1 MLLFHTSLHTRR
13 AVKGGGNVYHLPFPC
28 PELQPRCQDRQD
40 QQLHPRAL
48 RPFLS
53 TLSGVARGSL
63 QAGADASR
71 AVGLQF
77 ALSPVKHAALI
88 EALGDGREHA
98 VRFVPDAVSRWS
110 TLRDGLVA
118 DACRDGFG
126 DAAVGLDGSLDVLV
140 QVAHVGLRGTLELL
154 GDGGEGGEGGAGG
167 DPRPRKHED
176 MRLILGGD
184 WLKSADAAALGT
196 TDEDTDFMT
205 INMSALIRALDNL
218 ARSSS
223 CSASDGFLASSVGLL
238 AAASSLVLA
247 PALAPA
253 TEDAPYPS
261 GPAVLVLVFAYS
273 LWIWAGTS
281 PRWKASACRAE
292 LRRQWAFCATLS
304 VFMVMPDWFLAVVVK
319 TLRFPDDGAPR
330 IGGENGVGMYMTMM
344 WTLPLLWVL
353 AACSG
358 VGEGTYR
365 GAVTVT
371 STGKTTMSTPPPSF
385 AALALAAFLALL
397 LFGAAELLLSS
408 GLIPLTLWHCTDAV
422 RLRPAG
428 VALYVLP
435 AEAVLGAAT
444 LQAYASSRR
453 RGWVR
458 RVVYAAA
465 VSALY
470 TGTLA
475 LGYLFVEAGARP

>member
-1 MLLFHTSLHTRR
+1 
-13 AVKGGGNVYHLPFPC
+13 
-28 PELQPRCQDRQD
+28 
-40 QQLHPRAL
+40 
-48 RPFLS
+48 
-53 TLSGVARGSL
+53 LSGVARGSL

-88 EALGDGREHA
+88 EALGDGGEHA

-110 TLRDGLVA
+110 TLRDGSVA
-118 DACRDGFG
+118 DACRGGFG
-126 DAAVGLDGSLDVLV
+126 DAAVGLDGSLAVLV

-154 GDGGEGGEGGAGG
+154 GDGGEVGEGGEG
-167 DPRPRKHED
+167 DLRPRKQED

-184 WLKSADAAALGT
+184 WLTSADAAALGT
-196 TDEDTDFMT
+196 ADEVTDFMT
-205 INMSALIRALDNL
+205 INMPALIRALDNL

-223 CSASDGFLASSVGLL
+223 RSTSDGFLASSVGLL

-253 TEDAPYPS
+253 TEDALYPS

-304 VFMVMPDWFLAVVVK
+304 VFMVMPDWFLAVVLK

-358 VGEGTYR
+358 VGGGGGTSR

-371 STGKTTMSTPPPSF
+371 SSGKTTMSTPPPSF
-385 AALALAAFLALL
+385 AALVLAAFLALL

-422 RLRPAG
+422 RLRPVG